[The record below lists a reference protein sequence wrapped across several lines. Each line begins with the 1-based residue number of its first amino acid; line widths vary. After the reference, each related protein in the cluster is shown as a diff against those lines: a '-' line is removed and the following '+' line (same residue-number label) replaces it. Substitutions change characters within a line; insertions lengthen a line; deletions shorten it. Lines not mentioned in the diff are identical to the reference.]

1 MHSVSMAID
10 PKVSIITPTY
20 NHERFIAQCIESVL
34 SQTFPH
40 WEQIIIDDGSSDRT
54 EEIIS
59 QYKDSRIKYI
69 RQENKG
75 IWRLSEAYNKALKLS
90 RGDYIAILE
99 GDDFW
104 PQDKLEIQI
113 RKFTGDDTVLSWGKA
128 KNVDVNG
135 NLLGVLPKEVKSLMG
150 LSRGQVLG
158 RLLLGNAMHSC
169 TVICRKS
176 ALQSIGGFKQAKDMP
191 YVDYPTWLE
200 LSMTGDFLPIDEILG
215 CYRKH
220 DSQISCSMNTS
231 MIKAGLYSIEF
242 FNGLSDKVKT
252 SLEKENGNLRA
263 NLRQKEINSYYYLGR
278 AYLKEGNRSLAKE
291 NFSRAISQGD
301 LSLRAK
307 AALGLLCSYGRIDL
321 EKLARIHDRRDAKD
335 R

>member
-1 MHSVSMAID
+1 MATD
-10 PKVSIITPTY
+10 PIVSIITPTF
-20 NHERFIAQCIESVL
+20 NHERFIAQCIQSVL
-34 SQTFPH
+34 SQTYPH
-40 WEQIIIDDGSSDRT
+40 WEQIIIDDGSTDQT
-54 EEIIS
+54 GEIIS

-75 IWRLSEAYNKALKLS
+75 IWRLSEAYNKALEIS
-90 RGDYIAILE
+90 RGEFIAILE

-104 PQDKLEIQI
+104 PQDKLEVQI
-113 RKFTGDDTVLSWGKA
+113 RKFTCDDTVLSWGKA
-128 KNVDVNG
+128 KNVDING
-135 NLLGVLPKEVKSLMG
+135 ILLGVLPKEVKSFMS
-150 LSRGQVLG
+150 LSREQVLG

-176 ALQSIGGFKQAKDMP
+176 ALQSIGGFKQSKDMP

-200 LSMTGDFLPIDEILG
+200 LSLIGDFLPIDEILG

-220 DSQISCSMNTS
+220 DSQISCSMNAS

-252 SLEKENGNLRA
+252 SLDKENGNLMA
-263 NLRQKEINSYYYLGR
+263 NLRRKEINSYYYLGR
-278 AYLKEGNRSLAKE
+278 AYLKEGNLSSAKE
-291 NFSRAISQGD
+291 NFLKAIFQGD
-301 LSLRAK
+301 PYLRAK

-321 EKLARIHDRRDAKD
+321 EKLARIHDKRDAKD

>member
-1 MHSVSMAID
+1 MAID
-10 PKVSIITPTY
+10 PIVSIITPTY
-20 NHERFIAQCIESVL
+20 NHERFIAQCIQSVL
-34 SQTFPH
+34 SQTYPH

-54 EEIIS
+54 GEIIS
-59 QYKDSRIKYI
+59 KYKDSRIKYI

-75 IWRLSEAYNKALKLS
+75 IWRLSEAYNKALQLS
-90 RGDYIAILE
+90 RGEYIAILE

-113 RKFTGDDTVLSWGKA
+113 MKFTCDDTVLSWGKA
-128 KNVDVNG
+128 KNVDING
-135 NLLGVLPKEVKSLMG
+135 NLLGILPKEVKSFMG
-150 LSRGQVLG
+150 LSREQVLG

-200 LSMTGDFLPIDEILG
+200 LSLIGNFLPIDEILG
-215 CYRKH
+215 CYRRH
-220 DSQISCSMNTS
+220 DNQISSSMKSS

-242 FNGLSDKVKT
+242 FNSLPDEVKI
-252 SLEKENGNLRA
+252 SLEDFEGIRTKLKRM
-263 NLRQKEINSYYYLGR
+263 EISSYYYLGR
-278 AYLKEGNRSLAKE
+278 AHLNEGNRSLAKE
-291 NFSRAISQGD
+291 NFLKAICQGD
-301 LSLRAK
+301 LTLRAK
-307 AALGLLCSYGRIDL
+307 AALGLLCSYGRIDM
-321 EKLARIHDRRDAKD
+321 EKLARIHDKRNAKD

>member
-1 MHSVSMAID
+1 MSID
-10 PKVSIITPTY
+10 PIVSIITPTY

-34 SQTFPH
+34 CQTYPH
-40 WEQIIIDDGSSDRT
+40 WEQIIIDDGSIDRT
-54 EEIIS
+54 GEIIS
-59 QYKDSRIKYI
+59 QYTDSRIKYI

-75 IWRLSEAYNKALKLS
+75 IWRLSEAYNKALEIS

-113 RKFTGDDTVLSWGKA
+113 RKFTCDDTVLSWGRA
-128 KNVDVNG
+128 KNVDING
-135 NLLGVLPKEVKSLMG
+135 NLLGILPKEVKSFMG
-150 LSRGQVLG
+150 LSREQVLG

-200 LSMTGDFLPIDEILG
+200 LSLIGNFLPIDEILG
-215 CYRKH
+215 CYRRH
-220 DSQISCSMNTS
+220 DNQISSSMKSS

-242 FNGLSDKVKT
+242 FNRLPDEVKISLKNAT
-252 SLEKENGNLRA
+252 GNLEKKLMR
-263 NLRQKEINSYYYLGR
+263 KKINSYYYLGR
-278 AYLKEGNRSLAKE
+278 AYLKECNRPLARK
-291 NFSRAISQGD
+291 NFLKAMSKGD
-301 LSLRAK
+301 CSLRAK
-307 AALGLLCSYGRIDL
+307 ASLGLFCSYIGLDL
-321 EKLARIHDRRDAKD
+321 ERLAELYDKQYPKD

>member
-1 MHSVSMAID
+1 MSID
-10 PKVSIITPTY
+10 PIVSIITPTY
-20 NHERFIAQCIESVL
+20 NHERFIAQCIQSVL
-34 SQTFPH
+34 SQTYPH
-40 WEQIIIDDGSSDRT
+40 WEQLIIDDGSSDRT

-59 QYKDSRIKYI
+59 EFKDSRIKYI

-75 IWRLSEAYNKALKLS
+75 IWRLSEAYNKALDLS

-113 RKFTGDDTVLSWGKA
+113 RKFAGDDTVLSWGRA
-128 KNVDVNG
+128 KNVDING
-135 NLLGVLPKEVKSLMG
+135 NLLGVLPKEVKSFMG
-150 LSRGQVLG
+150 LSRERVLG

-200 LSMTGDFLPIDEILG
+200 LSLIGHFLPIDEILG
-215 CYRKH
+215 CYRRH
-220 DSQISCSMNTS
+220 DSQISSSMKSS

-242 FNGLSDKVKT
+242 FNGLPDEVKI
-252 SLEKENGNLRA
+252 SLENVNDGIRTKLNRI
-263 NLRQKEINSYYYLGR
+263 EINSYYYLGR
-278 AYLKEGNRSLAKE
+278 AYLKEGNSSLAKE
-291 NFSRAISQGD
+291 NFLKALYQGD
-301 LSLRAK
+301 LSIRAK
-307 AALGLLCSYGRIDL
+307 AALGLFCSYSGIDL
-321 EKLARIHDRRDAKD
+321 EKLARIHDKKD
-335 R
+335 RRILF

>member
-1 MHSVSMAID
+1 MVYPMAID
-10 PKVSIITPTY
+10 PIVSIITPTF
-20 NHERFIAQCIESVL
+20 NHERFIAQCIESTL
-34 SQTFPH
+34 SQTYPH

-75 IWRLSEAYNKALKLS
+75 IWRLSEAYNKALQLS
-90 RGDYIAILE
+90 RGEYIAILE

-113 RKFTGDDTVLSWGKA
+113 RKFAGDDTVLSWGRA
-128 KNVDVNG
+128 KNVDING
-135 NLLGVLPKEVKSLMG
+135 NLLGILPKEVKSFLG
-150 LSRGQVLG
+150 LSREQVLG
-158 RLLLGNAMHSC
+158 RLLLGNYMHSC

-176 ALQSIGGFKQAKDMP
+176 ALQSIGGFKQAEDMP

-200 LSMTGDFLPIDEILG
+200 LSMIGDFMPIDEVLG
-215 CYRKH
+215 CYRRH
-220 DSQISCSMNTS
+220 DSQISSSMKSS

-242 FNGLSDKVKT
+242 FNSLPDEVKI
-252 SLEKENGNLRA
+252 SLENA
-263 NLRQKEINSYYYLGR
+263 NKGVGKKLKRIEINSYYYLGR

-291 NFSRAISQGD
+291 NFLKAIYQGD
-301 LSLRAK
+301 RSLRAK
-307 AALGLLCSYGRIDL
+307 AALGLFCSYGGIDL
-321 EKLARIHDRRDAKD
+321 EKLAKIPDRRNAKD